1 MEGVKKGDTIK
12 VFRDE
17 SGAWR
22 WNRVASNG
30 ERVATSGEDFDTK
43 GNAIRAAEREAN
55 GEIAVEVAD
64 E

>member
-1 MEGVKKGDTIK
+1 MEGVKKADTIK

-22 WNRVASNG
+22 WNRVAANG

-43 GNAIRAAEREAN
+43 ANAIRAAEREAN